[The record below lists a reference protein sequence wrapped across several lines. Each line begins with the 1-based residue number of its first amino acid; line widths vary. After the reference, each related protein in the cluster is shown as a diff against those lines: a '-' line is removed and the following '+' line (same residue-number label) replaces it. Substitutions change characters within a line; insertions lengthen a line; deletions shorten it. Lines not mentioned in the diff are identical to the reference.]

1 MPVCKPDQMECAQKA
16 LSNSSCPK
24 LDHLC
29 TGLYADVTHEK
40 AYSNPQRNTI
50 GVEKLMEEYHR
61 YVNREIEI
69 EEEASASNSES
80 AGDIGVES
88 VHVPGL
94 YYYA

>member
-1 MPVCKPDQMECAQKA
+1 MQCAQMA
-16 LSNSSCPK
+16 LSNSSCSK

-29 TGLYADVTHEK
+29 TGYYADVTHEK

-61 YVNREIEI
+61 YVNREIDI
-69 EEEASASNSES
+69 EEEEKESAVNSES
-80 AGDIGVES
+80 AGDFSGG

-94 YYYA
+94 SLSCMNRR